1 MGMKKSFF
9 PKSFLNL
16 SYMLKKELFRKTI
29 HIMSSFV
36 PFFYYLAPQLVL
48 TGLLLASIFYL
59 TSEVLRQYNINIP
72 LISKI
77 TELASRTRDNGK
89 IVLGP
94 ITLCA
99 GIFMSFT
106 LFEYRTAT
114 LAVFA
119 LSFGDGVA
127 SLLGK
132 TFQGPKIPFT
142 FGKTFSGS
150 VGCFSFLTL
159 VYYSCGLRLPQ
170 ALIMAFCASLI
181 EIFPTGDYDNLLIPL
196 GVGIIAQ
203 NFII

>member
-1 MGMKKSFF
+1 MFF
-9 PKSFLNL
+9 RKPFFSQNFLNI

-36 PFFYYLAPQLVL
+36 PFFYYIAPQTVLVA
-48 TGLLLASIFYL
+48 LLFVSILYLA
-59 TSEVLRQYNINIP
+59 SEVLRQNNINIP
-72 LISKI
+72 LISKV

-99 GIFMSFT
+99 GIFTAFT
-106 LFEYRTAT
+106 FFEYRIAT
-114 LAVFA
+114 IAVFA

-127 SLLGK
+127 SLIGK
-132 TFQGPKIPFT
+132 TLQGPKIPFT

-150 VGCFSFLTL
+150 IGCFLFLTL
-159 VYYSCGLRLPQ
+159 IYCTCGLRFSQ
-170 ALIMAFCASLI
+170 ALMLAFCASLI

-196 GVGIIAQ
+196 GVGLIAQ